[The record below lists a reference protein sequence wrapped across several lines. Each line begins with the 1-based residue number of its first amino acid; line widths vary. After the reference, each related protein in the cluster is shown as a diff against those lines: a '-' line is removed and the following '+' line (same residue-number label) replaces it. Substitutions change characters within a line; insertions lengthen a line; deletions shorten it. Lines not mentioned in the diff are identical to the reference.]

1 MCLYQT
7 SSCSHSGP
15 FNPIRLFQLDQCSS
29 QPNITYYR
37 SVYPGNLIKS
47 SNIVTIAIAF
57 DDVIH

>member
-7 SSCSHSGP
+7 GSSSHSGP
-15 FNPIRLFQLDQCSS
+15 LNTIRLFQLDQCSS

-57 DDVIH
+57 DDVIY